1 MKDKGK
7 RMPVINPIRSATVNA
22 AATPEE
28 VAFRLFSIIA
38 GASENTIDSKDILPL
53 FAKCMIAVG
62 KPENIL
68 AEPQKYDV
76 TLENTNVRKTSAEDA
91 GSPDN
96 ASGSGKNE

>member
-1 MKDKGK
+1 
-7 RMPVINPIRSATVNA
+7 MPVINPIRSATVNA

-28 VAFRLFSIIA
+28 VAFRLFGIIA

-76 TLENTNVRKTSAEDA
+76 TLENTNAGKTSNKGA
-91 GSPDN
+91 GSPDS
-96 ASGSGKNE
+96 ASENNKAE

>member
-1 MKDKGK
+1 
-7 RMPVINPIRSATVNA
+7 MPVINPIRSATVNA

-28 VAFRLFSIIA
+28 VAFRLFGIIA

-76 TLENTNVRKTSAEDA
+76 TLENTNARKTSAEDE
-91 GSPDN
+91 GSPDS
-96 ASGSGKNE
+96 AFESGKNE